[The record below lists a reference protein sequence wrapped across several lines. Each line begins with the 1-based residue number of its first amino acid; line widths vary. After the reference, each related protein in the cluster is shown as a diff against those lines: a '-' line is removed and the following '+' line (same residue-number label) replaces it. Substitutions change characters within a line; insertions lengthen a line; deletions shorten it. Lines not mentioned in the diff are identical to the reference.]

1 MCTKCQTC
9 KCPKENINIEDNTK
23 IHGFLKFDVEEVV
36 SITVI
41 YSGTERREQ
50 NHKLELQH
58 PLAGETFK
66 THRFLDCSVLQLH
79 IIQQILERR
88 YSSLCFVDPSC
99 LHTCQAL
106 HGSHI

>member
-1 MCTKCQTC
+1 MCIKCLSC

-23 IHGFLKFDVEEVV
+23 IYGFLKFDVEEVV

-58 PLAGETFK
+58 QLAGESFK
-66 THRFLDCSVLQLH
+66 TLRFLDYSMCLTFFRG
-79 IIQQILERR
+79 IQ
-88 YSSLCFVDPSC
+88 SSELF
-99 LHTCQAL
+99 
-106 HGSHI
+106 